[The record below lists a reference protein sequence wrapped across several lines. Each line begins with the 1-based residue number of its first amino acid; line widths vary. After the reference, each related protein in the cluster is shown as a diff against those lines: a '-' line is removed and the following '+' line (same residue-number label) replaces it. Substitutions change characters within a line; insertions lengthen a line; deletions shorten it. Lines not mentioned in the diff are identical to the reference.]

1 MQEVASFHL
10 PGEKDD
16 PISCAFSSWCINQFG
31 EKLHGFFK
39 RGKGAFVHSS
49 AAGVLDFMS
58 GLEPEICTV
67 YCIGGEKGT
76 SGYCAD
82 LDFANIKML
91 INEIF
96 FDERNPILISAC
108 NGEFLDLAVSKRG
121 ETAAEIVIWSKMPGE
136 TSVVLENN
144 TELLEKCFGIG
155 VNDIVTEVNLSGLEE
170 GLQKLSGIV
179 GFPMHLSFEE
189 IDKNPEKYGAIKQEH
204 ER

>member
-39 RGKGAFVHSS
+39 GGKRAFVPSS

-67 YCIGGEKGT
+67 YCICGEKGT
-76 SGYCAD
+76 SGYCED

-108 NGEFLDLAVSKRG
+108 NGNFLDLAVSKRG
-121 ETAAEIVIWSKMPGE
+121 DTAAEIVIRSKTPGE
-136 TSVVLENN
+136 GSVVLENN

-155 VNDIVTEVNLSGLEE
+155 VNDIVTEIKMSGLEKS
-170 GLQKLSGIV
+170 LQNLSKLI
-179 GFPMHLSFEE
+179 GFPLHLSYKQ
-189 IDKNPEKYGAIKQEH
+189 IDKSPEKYGAIKQEH